1 MAATRG
7 GSGPPL
13 ARRLRRRLT
22 PEAWLSE
29 LSRGFAALAATI
41 VVGVPTAAVVT
52 ITTGERLASFDATL
66 ISFTIYLAAW
76 SALTT
81 WSQIAS
87 RSADVEDWA
96 RREGRGT
103 FTQRY
108 VYGTMPGPGLSIMVG
123 ALALG
128 TGVVW
133 LPRGAELGS
142 TLGGGERLVLG
153 IVVVVVSWF
162 AMAVS
167 FAVSYR
173 ADDLATDARV
183 LTFPGDEPVGWS
195 DYLFMSTSVSTSFG
209 TNDVVVLA
217 RATRRT
223 MTVHAVVAFVY
234 NTVILSAVVSA
245 VAAL

>member
-1 MAATRG
+1 MPA
-7 GSGPPL
+7 
-13 ARRLRRRLT
+13 
-22 PEAWLSE
+22 
-29 LSRGFAALAATI
+29 
-41 VVGVPTAAVVT
+41 AAVVT
-52 ITTGERLASFDATL
+52 IRTGERLATFDATL
-66 ISFTIYLAAW
+66 ISFTIYLATW

-87 RSADVEDWA
+87 TPAEVEAWA

-103 FTQRY
+103 FLQRY
-108 VYGTMPGPGLSIMVG
+108 VYGTTPGPGLSIMIG

-133 LPRGAELGS
+133 LPRGADLGS

-153 IVVVVVSWF
+153 IVVVVSWL
-162 AMAVS
+162 AMTVS

-173 ADDLATDARV
+173 SDDLATDARV
-183 LTFPGDEPVGWS
+183 LTFPGEEPIGWS
-195 DYLFMSTSVSTSFG
+195 DYLYMSTSVSTPVSTSFG
-209 TNDVVVLA
+209 SNDVVVLA

-223 MTVHAVVAFVY
+223 MTAHAVVAFVY